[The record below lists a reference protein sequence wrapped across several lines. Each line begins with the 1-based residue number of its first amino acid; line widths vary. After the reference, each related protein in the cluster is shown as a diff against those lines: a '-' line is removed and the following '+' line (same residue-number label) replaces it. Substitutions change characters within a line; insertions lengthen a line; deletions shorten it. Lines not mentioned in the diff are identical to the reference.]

1 MRLNKFLSLHT
12 ELSRR
17 SADKAVENGRVIIN
31 QKPAKL
37 GDQVKGNDIV
47 FLDNRKINSNITE
60 IKTIILNKPIGYVC
74 SKNGQGSRTVY
85 ELLPDEYQNLK
96 TVGRL
101 DKWSSGLLLLT
112 NDGDLANQLTHPKF
126 GKVKVYEIELNKNLE
141 PLHQQMISDIGISL
155 EDGISKLVIEKI
167 NRDKN
172 LRITMKEGKNRQIRR
187 TFSALGY
194 DVKKLNRVSFG
205 DYKLGDLKTG
215 EIFLID

>member
-17 SADKAVENGRVIIN
+17 SADKAVEDGRVIIN

>member
-17 SADKAVENGRVIIN
+17 SADKAVEDGRVIIN

-112 NDGDLANQLTHPKF
+112 NDGGLANQLTHPKF